1 MTIFKEYYFMSNYI
15 KLANNLDQLK
25 LTKIKEYL
33 PSFLDDAISKN
44 LSFVDVLL
52 DLTNKEI
59 DFREK
64 RAAEINLAISNFPFI
79 RRINDFDFSYQP
91 SVSKNQ
97 ILDFASLR
105 FIESF
110 ENILFI
116 GSSGVGKTHL
126 ATAIGIEASSNH
138 VSTYFIHFQ
147 SLIAKIKKAVSKNK
161 VEHFIKSYSKYKL
174 LIIDELGYLPVD
186 KLYVSVFFQLVA
198 ARYEK
203 KSTIITTNQTLSKWG
218 DVLGDPVLANAI
230 IDRLIHNSSIVK
242 ITGKSYRIKD
252 KLLDLDQTQKNFES
266 LNP

>member
-1 MTIFKEYYFMSNYI
+1 MSNYI
-15 KLANNLDQLK
+15 QLSNNLDQLK

-33 PSFLDDAISKN
+33 PSYLDDAISKN
-44 LSFVDVLL
+44 FSIVDILL
-52 DLTNKEI
+52 ELTNMEI

-79 RRINDFDFSYQP
+79 KTINDFDFSYQP
-91 SVSKNQ
+91 SISKTQ
-97 ILDFASLR
+97 ILDLASLR

-110 ENILFI
+110 ENIMFI

-126 ATAIGIEASSNH
+126 ATAIGVEASANH
-138 VSTYFIHFQ
+138 ISTYFIHFQ
-147 SLIAKIKKAVSKNK
+147 TLIAKIKKAVSENK
-161 VEHFIKSYSKYKL
+161 VEHFVKSYSKYKL

-186 KLYVSVFFQLVA
+186 KLYASVFFQLVA

-203 KSTIITTNQTLSKWG
+203 KSTIITTNQPLSKWG
-218 DVLGDPVLANAI
+218 EVLGDSVLANAI
-230 IDRLIHNSSIVK
+230 IDRLIHHSSIIK

-252 KLLDLDQTQKNFES
+252 KLIEVEPSSKNFEQ